1 MGAFSSASRTGLS
14 RASLETR
21 ERTAPSFFAREK
33 GKGKR
38 KEKNGLKVIQ
48 ALAKV
53 LWWIIK
59 LPVLPLILGWK
70 NSKGKKAGVAFRS
83 GGKEETMEIPGL
95 GRLLHTVFYA
105 IPLYMLYVVIFYVA
119 VIVLG
124 VVMTSINKVFSKTE
138 SKDPAP
144 IVEQTGKSKADNKEA
159 SDVLLDK

>member
-21 ERTAPSFFAREK
+21 ERTAPSFFARET

-38 KEKNGLKVIQ
+38 KEKNGMKVIK

-144 IVEQTGKSKADNKEA
+144 IVEQASEQNNGK
-159 SDVLLDK
+159 